1 MRKGTGWLSTLVLP
15 VLFCAGVY
23 GQDDSRPDLTGK
35 WQLNSSKSDI
45 QLNRV
50 SDVSMVI
57 TEKDGKINII
67 ETDKAADGK
76 ARTVTF
82 NCTTDGKDCK
92 VPEDKA
98 TASFWYNGPM
108 LVSMVTKHNGSEV
121 VRERLSIKPDTKELD
136 MEVSSL
142 VPQSDKKDKLVFEKQ

>member
-1 MRKGTGWLSTLVLP
+1 MRKGFGLLSALLLP
-15 VLFCAGVY
+15 VLLGAGLY

-35 WQLNSSKSDI
+35 WQLNSTKSDI
-45 QLNRV
+45 QLNRI
-50 SDVSMVI
+50 SDLSMVI
-57 TEKDGKINII
+57 TEKDGKINIV
-67 ETDKAADGK
+67 ETEKSADGK

-92 VPEDKA
+92 VPEDKS

-121 VRERLSIKPDTKELD
+121 TRERLSLQQGTKELD
-136 MEVSSL
+136 VEISSV